1 MIRSLRFRIA
11 ATFLVGVAVGGLQ
24 AGVAWLLALGMRP

>member
-1 MIRSLRFRIA
+1 MIRSLRYRLA

-24 AGVAWLLALGMRP
+24 AGVAWLLTMGAR